1 MTRRHRNPFIPH
13 ERAQE
18 MEEKTD
24 AGEKEAKRH
33 FTREQAKFR
42 KKGAPEKH
50 RVKTR
55 ARIKKM
61 EANRAAKPPDEE

>member
-1 MTRRHRNPFIPH
+1 MTHRHRNPFIPH

-33 FTREQAKFR
+33 FTREQAKFQI
-42 KKGAPEKH
+42 KGAPEKH
-50 RVKTR
+50 RVK
-55 ARIKKM
+55 AKVRIKKI
-61 EANRAAKPPDEE
+61 ESNRATKHPAEE